1 MEKKVKEFEAN
12 GKDYKLK
19 IVADLFGVSG
29 IGVIENGQ
37 FKGMIDCVDERDY
50 ERIANIIMNDPD
62 YVDSDDVYC

>member
-19 IVADLFGVSG
+19 IVADSFGVSG

-50 ERIANIIMNDPD
+50 ERIANIIINDPD

>member
-1 MEKKVKEFEAN
+1 AN

-50 ERIANIIMNDPD
+50 ERIANIIINDPD